1 MKNELETLIKMQ
13 KWSIDQK
20 RKRLSVFL
28 VEEAKFENKIKELIE
43 NNIKEKQFAKE
54 NPIFTNDYAAFVEQ
68 FLKDKEEFEIK
79 LARVKEMIA
88 IIQDDIA
95 EEFKIQKTYEITDE
109 NRKKLAQEEL
119 DRKEQISM
127 DEIGMN
133 LHRRKKLKETSDED

>member
-28 VEEAKFENKIKELIE
+28 TEEANFEKKINDLVEQNK
-43 NNIKEKQFAKE
+43 KEKAFAEE
-54 NPIFTNDYAAFVEQ
+54 NPNFINDYALFLDY
-68 FLKDKEEFEIK
+68 FLKTKEDLEKK
-79 LARVKEMIA
+79 LVRVREMIA

-95 EEFKIQKTYEITDE
+95 EEFKIQKTYEITDK
-109 NRKKLAQEEL
+109 NRKKRAQAEL
-119 DRKEQISM
+119 DLKEQNSL

-133 LHRRKKLKETSDED
+133 LHRRRKATETSDAV